1 MNANPGLGPNKLTVG
16 QKIFVPASSPA
27 PAPQAAATPERK
39 FVRVVLDA
47 KQMTF
52 EDQPTSWDKLGS
64 LLSAVPDR
72 ERTVLEWG
80 IPSAQITV
88 QQENDWSGRFAE
100 LARKYGFEYSSY
112 VGVQAFGSRG
122 STPPV
127 VRPGFSSVVPESE
140 LPLLLN
146 DDQKAVIAWTD
157 RQFHSFFDERTFDG
171 WSSEERHNL
180 EIKSI
185 DALNGPRSREYYQA
199 INTIGALH
207 STNGLP
213 RLREIAFE
221 RVDRNNRDRWMS
233 VRALGLMG
241 DKQSMPDLIHL
252 VYHGNPNTRWWAQIS
267 LVRLTGQNF
276 GGDWNAWGKW
286 WNESGGQPPFNPE
299 IIRWWAGQADP
310 EKLSDSLRESD
321 DKFLA
326 DVRSR

>member
-1 MNANPGLGPNKLTVG
+1 MKTKTTCSLTALALCLAGAAHAQQISLESAPPVVVRTIPVAGATDVDPAVTELRVTFSKAMQDGSWSWSTWGEENFPETTGSPKYLADNRTCVLPVKLQPDKFYAIWLNSEKFKNFKDTSGRSAVPYLLTFFTGGKSLSGTTATTNGFEYVIRSGDTLSAIVNAFRQRGITATVEDVLNANPGLGPNKLTVG

-27 PAPQAAATPERK
+27 PAPQAATTPERK

-140 LPLLLN
+140 LPLPN
-146 DDQKAVIAWTD
+146 
-157 RQFHSFFDERTFDG
+157 
-171 WSSEERHNL
+171 
-180 EIKSI
+180 
-185 DALNGPRSREYYQA
+185 QA
-199 INTIGALH
+199 
-207 STNGLP
+207 
-213 RLREIAFE
+213 F
-221 RVDRNNRDRWMS
+221 NR
-233 VRALGLMG
+233 G
-241 DKQSMPDLIHL
+241 
-252 VYHGNPNTRWWAQIS
+252 
-267 LVRLTGQNF
+267 
-276 GGDWNAWGKW
+276 
-286 WNESGGQPPFNPE
+286 
-299 IIRWWAGQADP
+299 
-310 EKLSDSLRESD
+310 
-321 DKFLA
+321 
-326 DVRSR
+326 